1 MTTIVTNGKVMYADL
16 RSTNINPQHFACNEC
31 NSTGFS
37 SKQDSKKITLLKSQV
52 EDHRRYIDG
61 KVAVMYGCAGSSSLQ
76 NFLRGIWPEKSDLR
90 HIVQVLDY
98 INLEK
103 LNIPDG
109 GALIVTEDNVVYRF
123 SISPRKKLFALK
135 EIEAKDLPIAIGSG
149 SPYFHTYKESF
160 NVGWFD
166 AFQMAIHRDPH
177 SSTDVYSVAGLVHDK
192 ETDTTKVKL
201 KDRVRFRRTYEQTLV
216 IAQRHMKLK

>member
-1 MTTIVTNGKVMYADL
+1 MTTIATNGKVMYADL
-16 RSTNINPQHFACNEC
+16 RSTNVNPMHFACNEC
-31 NSTGFS
+31 GSTGFGN
-37 SKQDSKKITLLKSQV
+37 KQDSKKITVLSNKV

-61 KVAVMYGCAGSSSLQ
+61 KVAMMYGCAGSANLQ
-76 NFLRGIWPEKSDLR
+76 NFLKGIWPEKSDLR
-90 HIVQVLDY
+90 HIVKVLDY

-109 GALIVTEDNVVYRF
+109 SALIVTEDNAVYRF

-135 EIEAKDLPIAIGSG
+135 EIEETDLPISIGSG
-149 SPYFHTYKESF
+149 SSYFHTYKMSF

-177 SSTDVYSVAGLVHDK
+177 SSTDVYSVAGLVQDK
-192 ETDTTKVKL
+192 ETEKVKVQH
-201 KDRVRFRRTYEQTLV
+201 KDRVRFHRTYEQTLV
-216 IAQRHMKLK
+216 IAQRKMKLK